1 MKIITKI
8 VLIFV
13 IFFITSILTTIV
25 KEMNIPYLVIAP
37 PLVGGYIVYRI
48 IKK

>member
-1 MKIITKI
+1 MKTITKI
-8 VLIFV
+8 VLILV

-25 KEMNIPYLVIAP
+25 KEIDIPYLVIIP
-37 PLVGGYIVYRI
+37 PLVGFYIIYRI